1 MIRATSF
8 ALPRLLACGLVVS
21 FSGLALAADVPPDEH
36 AGGTL
41 RILAQSDAGT
51 LDPQIS
57 YVALTKMFETP
68 VYDTLLTYPK
78 FSGPGAQPVI
88 ANLVEAVPLPEDN
101 GRTYRLTLREGLY
114 FSNGKPVTV
123 EDVAASF
130 RRLFKVGSPTA
141 GPYYG
146 AIIGAQACLE
156 SPATCT
162 LHGGLETDAQNRQI
176 TFHLSAPDPE
186 FLDRLAWIHAVI
198 LPADTPA
205 QDMGNT
211 PIAGTGPYR
220 ITTYDPT
227 TLLKL
232 ERNPFFHEWS
242 HDAQPAAYPDE
253 VQISFGLD
261 GESAVT
267 AVENGQADWMYENIP
282 LDRLGEVGSRYAAQ
296 VHLYAPLLSYFA
308 MLNVHEAP
316 FTSLKVRQALNY
328 AVNRHAMIIY
338 RGGPAVAS
346 PLCQILPSGT
356 PGYEPFCFY
365 TQGASPTHPAVQW
378 VKPDMEAAR
387 RLVKESGMAGQKVTI
402 IVPSEQHGSATAE
415 DIRNTLEMLGFKAT
429 VRNISPAIAF
439 TYIQNTQNHYQIALA
454 GWNADY
460 PSASS
465 FLQTLFSCETF
476 HPNSDN
482 SPNYSGFCDPHID
495 QHMHEAAMLALT
507 DRAKSNHAW
516 SEVDREIMAQ
526 APFVP
531 LSQTQR
537 VVLLSRRARNVIITL
552 NDEILFS
559 QIQLH

>member
-1 MIRATSF
+1 MRHRIFCLLT
-8 ALPRLLACGLVVS
+8 ALGVLSLGIS
-21 FSGLALAADVPPDEH
+21 IVPPAWATGSQPNDH

-57 YVALTKMFETP
+57 YVALTKMVETP

-78 FSGPGAQPVI
+78 FAGLAAQPVI
-88 ANLVEAVPLPEDN
+88 ANLAEAVPTPEDG
-101 GRTYRLTLREGLY
+101 GRTYRLTLREGLH
-114 FSNGKPVTV
+114 FSNGAPVTV

-146 AIIGAQACLE
+146 ALVGAQACLE
-156 SPATCT
+156 LPATCT
-162 LHGGLETDAQNRQI
+162 LAGGIETHPQIRQI
-176 TFHLSAPDPE
+176 VFHLTEPDPE
-186 FLDRLAWIHAVI
+186 FLDRLAWIHSVI

-205 QDMGNT
+205 RDMGNS

-220 ITTYDPT
+220 IAEYDPT
-227 TLLKL
+227 TVLKL
-232 ERNPFFHEWS
+232 ERNPYFQEWS
-242 HDAQPAAYPDE
+242 HNAQPAAMPDE
-253 VQISFGLD
+253 VHISFGLD
-261 GESAVT
+261 SEAAVT
-267 AVENGQADWMYENIP
+267 AVENGQADWMYENVP
-282 LDRLGEVGSRYAAQ
+282 LDRLGEVGSRYADQ
-296 VHLYAPLLSYFA
+296 VRIYTPLLFYYA
-308 MLNVHEAP
+308 TLNVHEPP

-338 RGGPAVAS
+338 RGGSAVAS
-346 PLCQILPSGT
+346 PSCQILPKGT

-365 TQGASPTHPAVQW
+365 TFGASPTHPAISW
-378 VKPDMEAAR
+378 VRPDMQAAR
-387 RLVKESGMAGQKVTI
+387 HLVEESGMAGHKVTI

-415 DIRNTLEMLGFKAT
+415 DIRNTLETLGFKAT
-429 VRNISPAIAF
+429 VRSVSPAIAF
-439 TYIQNTQNHYQIALA
+439 TYIQNTQNHVQIALT

-465 FLQTLFSCETF
+465 FLRTLFSCQTF

-495 QHMHEAAMLALT
+495 QLMDKAAMLALT
-507 DRAKSNHAW
+507 DRVASNQAWAK
-516 SEVDREIMAQ
+516 VDREIMAQ
-526 APFVP
+526 APLVP

-537 VVLLSRRARNVIITL
+537 VVLLSKRAKNIVTTL

-559 QIQLH
+559 QIQLK

>member
-1 MIRATSF
+1 MTNRMPLIFPYLA
-8 ALPRLLACGLVVS
+8 ALGLLAS
-21 FSGLALAADVPPDEH
+21 SAPSAWAAEAQPAGH
-36 AGGTL
+36 TGGTL
-41 RILAQSDAGT
+41 RILAQSSSGT

-57 YVALTKMFETP
+57 YTALTKLFETP
-68 VYDTLLTYPK
+68 VYDTLLAYPK
-78 FSGPGAQPVI
+78 FSGPEAQPVI
-88 ANLVEAVPLPEDN
+88 ANLVESVPLPEDG
-101 GRTYRLTLREGLY
+101 GRTYRLTLREGLH

-123 EDVAASF
+123 DDVAASF
-130 RRLFKVGSPTA
+130 RRLFKIGSPTA

-156 SPATCT
+156 NPGTCT
-162 LHGGLETDAQNRQI
+162 LAGGMETNASTRQI
-176 TFHLSAPDPE
+176 IFRLSTPDPE
-186 FLDRLAWIHAVI
+186 FLDRLAWMHAVI
-198 LPADTPA
+198 LPAETPVR
-205 QDMGNT
+205 DMGNT
-211 PIAGTGPYR
+211 PIPGTGPYR
-220 ITTYDPT
+220 IAEYDPT
-227 TLLKL
+227 SLLRL

-242 HDAQPAAYPDE
+242 HNAQPAAYPDA
-253 VQISFGLD
+253 VQVSFGLD

-267 AVENGQADWMYENIP
+267 AVENGQADWMYENVP
-282 LDRLGEVGSRYAAQ
+282 LDRLGEVGSRYADQ
-296 VHLYAPLLSYFA
+296 VRLYAPLLSYFA
-308 MLNVHEAP
+308 MLNVHEPP

-346 PLCQILPSGT
+346 PLCQILPDGT

-365 TQGASPTHPAVQW
+365 TQGASPTHPAEHW
-378 VKPDMEAAR
+378 VKPDMDTAR

-429 VRNISPAIAF
+429 VRSISPAIAF
-439 TYIQNTQNHYQIALA
+439 TYIQNTQNHFQIALA

-495 QHMHEAAMLALT
+495 QLMHEAAMLALT
-507 DRAKSNHAW
+507 DRAASNHAW
-516 SEVDREIMAQ
+516 SEVDREVMAQ

-559 QIQLH
+559 QIQVQ

>member
-1 MIRATSF
+1 MTNRMPFFLSCMAS
-8 ALPRLLACGLVVS
+8 LGVM
-21 FSGLALAADVPPDEH
+21 AAPIPPAQAAGEASAGQ

-41 RILAQSDAGT
+41 RILAQSAAGT

-57 YVALTKMFETP
+57 YVALTKTFETP

-78 FSGPGAQPVI
+78 FAGPEAHPVI
-88 ANLVEAVPLPEDN
+88 ANLVEAVPTPEDG
-101 GRTYRLTLREGLY
+101 GRTYRLTLRDGLH
-114 FSNGKPVTV
+114 FSNGQPVTV

-146 AIIGAQACLE
+146 AITGAQACLDK
-156 SPATCT
+156 PATCT
-162 LHGGLETDAQNRQI
+162 LAGGVETNASTRQI
-176 TFHLSAPDPE
+176 IFHLQTPDPE
-186 FLDRLAWIHAVI
+186 FLDRLAWMHAAI
-198 LPADTPA
+198 LPAGTPA
-205 QDMGNT
+205 SDMGNT

-220 ITTYDPT
+220 IAEYDPT
-227 TLLKL
+227 TLLRL

-242 HDAQPAAYPDE
+242 HEAQPAAYPDE
-253 VQISFGLD
+253 VRVLFGLD

-267 AVENGQADWMYENIP
+267 AVENGQADWMYENVP
-282 LDRLGEVGSRYAAQ
+282 LDRLGEVGKRYADQ
-296 VHLYAPLLSYFA
+296 VRLYTPLLSYFA
-308 MLNVHEAP
+308 MLNVHEPP
-316 FTSLKVRQALNY
+316 FTSVKVRQALNY

-346 PLCQILPSGT
+346 PLCQILPNGT

-365 TQGASPTHPAVQW
+365 TLGASAAHPATDW
-378 VKPDMEAAR
+378 TKPDIDAAR
-387 RLVKESGMAGQKVTI
+387 RLIKESGMAGQKVTI

-415 DIRNTLEMLGFKAT
+415 DIRDTLEMLGFKAG
-429 VRNISPAIAF
+429 VRSISPAIAF

-465 FLQTLFSCETF
+465 FVQTLFSCETF

-482 SPNYSGFCDPHID
+482 SPNYSGFCDPQID
-495 QHMHEAAMLALT
+495 QQMNRAAMLALT
-507 DRAKSNHAW
+507 DRTASDHAW
-516 SEVDREIMAQ
+516 SEVDREIMKQ
-526 APFVP
+526 APLVP
-531 LSQTQR
+531 LSQTRR
-537 VVLLSRRARNVIITL
+537 VVLLSRRARNIIITL

>member
-1 MIRATSF
+1 MTQRMPFLLTHLMAF
-8 ALPRLLACGLVVS
+8 GLLAC
-21 FSGLALAADVPPDEH
+21 ATPPVWATNGQPDAH
-36 AGGTL
+36 KGGTL

-57 YVALTKMFETP
+57 YIALTKVLETP

-78 FSGPGAQPVI
+78 LSGPGAHPVI
-88 ANLVEAVPLPEDN
+88 ANLVEAVPPPEDD
-101 GRTYRLTLREGLY
+101 GRTYRLTLRDGLY

-123 EDVAASF
+123 DDVAASF

-146 AIIGAQACLE
+146 AIVGARACLQN
-156 SPATCT
+156 PTTCT
-162 LHGGLETDAQNRQI
+162 LAGGVETDAHTRQI
-176 TFHLSAPDPE
+176 VFHLETPDPE
-186 FLDRLAWIHAVI
+186 FLDRLAWMHAAI
-198 LPADTPA
+198 LPADTPVH
-205 QDMGNT
+205 DMGNT
-211 PIAGTGPYR
+211 PIPGTGPYR
-220 ITTYDPT
+220 IAEYDPT
-227 TLLKL
+227 TQLRL

-242 HDAQPAAYPDE
+242 HQAQPAAYPDE
-253 VQISFGLD
+253 VLVSFGLD
-261 GESAVT
+261 GEAAVT
-267 AVENGQADWMYENIP
+267 AVENEQADWMYENVP
-282 LDRLGEVGSRYAAQ
+282 LDRLGEVGSRYASQ

-308 MLNVHEAP
+308 MLNVHEPP

-346 PLCQILPSGT
+346 PLCQILPDGT

-365 TQGASPTHPAVQW
+365 TQGASPAHPAQNW
-378 VKPDMEAAR
+378 VKPDMDVAR
-387 RLVKESGMAGQKVTI
+387 QLVKESGMAGQKVTI
-402 IVPSEQHGSATAE
+402 IVPSEQHGSATAD
-415 DIRNTLEMLGFKAT
+415 DIRNTLDMLGFKAT
-429 VRNISPAIAF
+429 VRTISPAIAF
-439 TYIQNTQNHYQIALA
+439 TYIQNTQNHFQIALA

-482 SPNYSGFCDPHID
+482 SPNYSGFCDPKID
-495 QHMHEAAMLALT
+495 RKMQDAAMLALT
-507 DRAKSNHAW
+507 DREASNHAW

-537 VVLLSRRARNVIITL
+537 VLLLSRRAKNVIITL

-559 QIQLH
+559 QIQLQ

>member
-1 MIRATSF
+1 MINRLSCLLLSLATLHF
-8 ALPRLLACGLVVS
+8 MVS
-21 FSGLALAADVPPDEH
+21 PKAWATDDVSGAHV
-36 AGGTL
+36 GGTL
-41 RILAQSDAGT
+41 RVLAQSDAGT

-78 FSGPGAQPVI
+78 FSGPQAQPVI
-88 ANLVEAVPLPEDN
+88 PNLVEAVPVPEDD
-101 GRTYRLTLREGLY
+101 GRTYRLTLRKGVR
-114 FSNGKPVTV
+114 FSNGKPVDV

-146 AIIGAQACLE
+146 ALVGAQACLE
-156 SPATCT
+156 NPGTCT
-162 LHGGLETDAQNRQI
+162 LAGGIETDPETRQI
-176 TFHLSAPDPE
+176 VFHLTAPDPE
-186 FLDRLAWIHAVI
+186 FLDRLAWLHSVI

-205 QDMGNT
+205 HDMGNT

-220 ITTYDPT
+220 IAEYDPT
-227 TLLKL
+227 SVFRL
-232 ERNPFFHEWS
+232 ERNPYFHEWS

-253 VQISFGLD
+253 VRVSFGLD
-261 GESAVT
+261 AESAVT
-267 AVENGQADWMYENIP
+267 AVENGQADWMYENAP
-282 LDRLGEVGSRYAAQ
+282 LDRLGEIGSRYAEQ
-296 VHLYAPLLSYFA
+296 VHMYTPLLSYFA

-365 TQGASPTHPAVQW
+365 TLGASPSHPMKEW
-378 VKPDMEAAR
+378 LKPDMEEAR
-387 RLVKESGMAGQKVTI
+387 KLVQESGMLGQKVTI

-415 DIRNTLEMLGFKAT
+415 DIRNTLQMLGFKAT
-429 VRNISPAIAF
+429 VRSISPAIAF
-439 TYIQNTQNHYQIALA
+439 TYIQNTQNHFQIALA

-465 FLQTLFSCETF
+465 FLRTLFSCQTF

-482 SPNYSGFCDPHID
+482 SPNYSGFCDPKID
-495 QHMHEAAMLALT
+495 QLMDKAAMLALT
-507 DRAKSNHAW
+507 DRAASNHIWA
-516 SEVDREIMAQ
+516 EVDREIMKQ

-537 VVLLSRRARNVIITL
+537 VVLFSKRVKNIITTL
-552 NDEILFS
+552 NDEVIFS
-559 QIQLH
+559 QIQVK

>member
-1 MIRATSF
+1 MIHRLPFILSCFATLGF
-8 ALPRLLACGLVVS
+8 MLPLAT
-21 FSGLALAADVPPDEH
+21 AAQ
-36 AGGTL
+36 AGGIPADGRTGNTL
-41 RILAQSDAGT
+41 RILAQSDSGT

-57 YVALTKMFETP
+57 YTALTKMIETP
-68 VYDTLLTYPK
+68 VYDTLLAYPK
-78 FSGPGAQPVI
+78 FAGATAHPVI
-88 ANLVEAVPLPEDN
+88 ANLAEAVPVPEDG
-101 GRTYRLTLREGLY
+101 GRTYRLTLRDGLF

-156 SPATCT
+156 KPAACT
-162 LHGGLETDAQNRQI
+162 LAGGVETNAQTRQI
-176 TFHLSAPDPE
+176 TFHLSTPDPE
-186 FLDRLAWIHAVI
+186 FLDRLAWMHAAI

-205 QDMGNT
+205 TDMGNT

-220 ITTYDPT
+220 IAEYDPT
-227 TLLKL
+227 TVLRL

-242 HDAQPAAYPDE
+242 HDAQPAAYSDE
-253 VQISFGLD
+253 VRILFGMD
-261 GESAVT
+261 AESAVT
-267 AVENGQADWMYENIP
+267 AVENGQADWMYDNIP
-282 LDRLGEVGSRYAAQ
+282 LDRLGEVGGRYAGQ
-296 VHLYAPLLSYFA
+296 VRIFTPLLSYFA
-308 MLNVHEAP
+308 MLNVHELP

-346 PLCQILPSGT
+346 PLCQILPSGM
-356 PGYEPFCFY
+356 PEYQRFCFY
-365 TQGASPTHPAVQW
+365 TQGASPAHPAEKW
-378 VKPDMEAAR
+378 VKPDMEVAR
-387 RLVKESGMAGQKVTI
+387 RLVRESGMAGQKVTI

-415 DIRNTLEMLGFKAT
+415 DIRYTLETLGFKAT
-429 VRNISPAIAF
+429 VRSISPAIAF
-439 TYIQNTQNHYQIALA
+439 TYIQNTRNHYQIALA

-482 SPNYSGFCDPHID
+482 SPNYSGFCDPQID
-495 QHMHEAAMLALT
+495 QLMHKAATLALT
-507 DRAKSNHAW
+507 DRYASNHVWAD
-516 SEVDREIMAQ
+516 VDRYIMQQ

-531 LSQTQR
+531 LTQTQR
-537 VVLLSRRARNVIITL
+537 VVMFSRRAKNIVVTL
-552 NDEILFS
+552 NDEILYS

>member
-1 MIRATSF
+1 MTTRTQFFLFCF
-8 ALPRLLACGLVVS
+8 AA
-21 FSGLALAADVPPDEH
+21 FGLASGFLHPAQATDGPSGGH
-36 AGGTL
+36 TGGTL
-41 RILAQSDAGT
+41 RILAQGGAGT

-57 YVALTKMFETP
+57 YTALTKMFETP

-78 FSGPGAQPVI
+78 FAGPSAHPVI
-88 ANLVEAVPLPEDN
+88 ANLAEAVPAPED
-101 GRTYRLTLREGLY
+101 GGLTYRLTLREGLH

-130 RRLFKVGSPTA
+130 RRLFKVSSPTA

-146 AIIGAQACLE
+146 AIIGAKACLE
-156 SPATCT
+156 KPATCT
-162 LHGGLETDAQNRQI
+162 LAGGIQTNAQTRQI
-176 TFHLSAPDPE
+176 VFHLSTPDPE
-186 FLDRLAWIHAVI
+186 FLDRLAWMHAVI

-205 QDMGNT
+205 SDMGNT

-220 ITTYDPT
+220 IADYDPT
-227 TLLKL
+227 TLLRL

-242 HDAQPAAYPDE
+242 HEAQPAAYPDE
-253 VQISFGLD
+253 VRVLFGLD

-267 AVENGQADWMYENIP
+267 AVENGQADWMYENVP
-282 LDRLGEVGSRYAAQ
+282 LDRLGEVGSHYADQ
-296 VHLYAPLLSYFA
+296 VRIYTPLLSYFA

-365 TQGASPTHPAVQW
+365 TLGASPSHPATSWQ
-378 VKPDMEAAR
+378 KPDMEAAR
-387 RLVKESGMAGQKVTI
+387 RLVRESGMAGQKVTI

-415 DIRNTLEMLGFKAT
+415 DIRYTLDMLGFKAT
-429 VRNISPAIAF
+429 VRSISPAIAF
-439 TYIQNTQNHYQIALA
+439 TYIQNTQNHFQIALA

-482 SPNYSGFCDPHID
+482 SPNYSGFCDPRID

-507 DRAKSNHAW
+507 DRTASNHAW
-516 SEVDREIMAQ
+516 SDVDREIMEQ
-526 APFVP
+526 APLVP

-537 VVLLSRRARNVIITL
+537 VILLSRRAKNVIITL

>member
-1 MIRATSF
+1 MKHRMPF
-8 ALPRLLACGLVVS
+8 LLSCLASL
-21 FSGLALAADVPPDEH
+21 GLAVGAQAAAQTTGEQRDTHV
-36 AGGTL
+36 GGTL
-41 RILAQSDAGT
+41 HILAQSAAGT
-51 LDPQIS
+51 LDPQVS

-78 FSGPGAQPVI
+78 FAGAGAHPVI
-88 ANLVEAVPLPEDN
+88 ANLVEAVPQPEDD
-101 GRTYRLTLREGLY
+101 GRTYRLTLRDGLR

-146 AIIGAQACLE
+146 AIIGAPACLDKPE
-156 SPATCT
+156 TCT
-162 LHGGLETDAQNRQI
+162 LAGGVETDATHRQI

-186 FLDRLAWIHAVI
+186 FLDRLAWVHSVI
-198 LPADTPA
+198 LPKDTPA
-205 QDMGNT
+205 RDMGNT

-220 ITTYDPT
+220 ITEYDPNS
-227 TLLKL
+227 LLRL
-232 ERNPFFHEWS
+232 ERNPYFHEWS

-253 VQISFGLD
+253 VKISFGLD
-261 GESAVT
+261 AESAVT
-267 AVENGQADWMYENIP
+267 AVENGQADWMYENVP

-296 VHLYAPLLSYFA
+296 VHIYTPLLSYFA
-308 MLNVHEAP
+308 MLNVHEPP
-316 FTSLKVRQALNY
+316 FTSVKVRQALNY
-328 AVNRHAMIIY
+328 AINRHAMIIY
-338 RGGPAVAS
+338 KGGPAVAS
-346 PLCQILPSGT
+346 PLCQILPNGT

-365 TQGASPTHPAVQW
+365 TLGASPTHPAINW
-378 VKPDMEAAR
+378 VKPDMEAAH
-387 RLVKESGMAGQKVTI
+387 RLVKESGMEGLKVTI

-429 VRNISPAIAF
+429 VRSVSPAIAF
-439 TYIQNTQNHYQIALA
+439 TYIQNTQNHFQIALA

-465 FLQTLFSCETF
+465 FLRTLFSCEAF

-495 QHMHEAAMLALT
+495 QLMDKAAMLALT
-507 DRAKSNHAW
+507 DRSASDHVWA
-516 SEVDREIMAQ
+516 EVDRQVMEQ
-526 APFVP
+526 APIVP

-537 VVLLSRRARNVIITL
+537 VVLLSKRAKNIIITL
-552 NDEILFS
+552 NDEMIFS
-559 QIQLH
+559 QIQIK